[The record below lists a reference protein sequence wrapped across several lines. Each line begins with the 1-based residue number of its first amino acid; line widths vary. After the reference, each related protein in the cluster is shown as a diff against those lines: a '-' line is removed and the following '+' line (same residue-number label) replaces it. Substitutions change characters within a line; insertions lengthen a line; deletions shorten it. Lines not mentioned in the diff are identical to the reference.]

1 MHKVEKLI
9 ILLNFL
15 LFFFSC
21 ANNNNHILFS
31 EKTLFKT
38 ITYTTGSCFG
48 RCPITAGYIDDSL
61 NFYFFGGRY
70 SDEDTLSLGYY
81 KGKIPD
87 TAWHLANSK
96 SENLKKYFDSAWEV
110 NVDGWPIEINF
121 TDTLDVNKKIIGE
134 LDNMPDSIYTF
145 VVWLQGLS
153 RAIHLEKITDTTFFE
168 KTNIDKRNITLMLP
182 PPPPIKSVNFK
193 PPKNK

>member
-1 MHKVEKLI
+1 MHKAEKLI

-31 EKTLFKT
+31 LFKT

-48 RCPITAGYIDDSL
+48 RC
-61 NFYFFGGRY
+61 
-70 SDEDTLSLGYY
+70 
-81 KGKIPD
+81 
-87 TAWHLANSK
+87 
-96 SENLKKYFDSAWEV
+96 
-110 NVDGWPIEINF
+110 DGWPIEINF
-121 TDTLDVNKKIIGE
+121 TDTLGVNKKVIGE
-134 LDNMPDSIYTF
+134 PDNMPDSIYTF

-168 KTNIDKRNITLMLP
+168 KTNIDKRNITLMLL